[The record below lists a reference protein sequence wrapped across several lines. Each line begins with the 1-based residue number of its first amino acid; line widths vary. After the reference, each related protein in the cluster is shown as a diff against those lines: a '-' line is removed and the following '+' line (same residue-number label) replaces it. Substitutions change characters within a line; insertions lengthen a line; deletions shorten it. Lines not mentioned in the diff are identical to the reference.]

1 MQAQDSTSFY
11 LLELWSWAEA
21 NKTRLIAA
29 GVAVAILALVVS
41 FFVWQHDQKEINAGQ
56 ALTQLTVNPG
66 SETAEAYFKIA
77 AEYPGTM
84 AAQRALLQG
93 AGQLYGSG
101 QYADAQAQ
109 FQKFLD
115 AHPESEFAAQAA
127 LGVASCL
134 EAQNK
139 YDLASTAYGRVINMT
154 SDPSIQA
161 AAKFAMAQIY
171 ESQGHYNEA
180 ASYYE
185 DVARQNPNSPMGSEA
200 GLRLVELENK
210 IPTPAPAQAPA
221 AAPAKAPVV
230 PFKLTE

>member
-1 MQAQDSTSFY
+1 MSGSTI
-11 LLELWSWAEA
+11 
-21 NKTRLIAA
+21 R
-29 GVAVAILALVVS
+29 
-41 FFVWQHDQKEINAGQ
+41 KEINAGQ
-56 ALTQLTVNPG
+56 ALTQLTVNPAAKNG
-66 SETAEAYFKIA
+66 AGAFKIA

-93 AGQLYGSG
+93 GPVVWLGPICRRPGAVP
-101 QYADAQAQ
+101 
-109 FQKFLD
+109 KIPD

-185 DVARQNPNSPMGSEA
+185 DVARQNPNSPMGWEA

-221 AAPAKAPVV
+221 AAPAKAPGCSV
-230 PFKLTE
+230 